1 LACVSKRTLGKEQI
15 KLETSSSPKLKPQNP
30 GQNLTHKQP
39 NMLNLPCL
47 GSAQGLS
54 SPRLELQE
62 LLKGKNLGDL
72 GVEEEGVWTCR
83 EQSKNSVVNPG
94 PEEQQVPEAKG

>member
-1 LACVSKRTLGKEQI
+1 
-15 KLETSSSPKLKPQNP
+15 
-30 GQNLTHKQP
+30 
-39 NMLNLPCL
+39 MLNLPCL